1 MVGSGGLDR
10 GDLVL
15 VSSNSLEHAAHTS
28 NEADF
33 LLKNLSTLA
42 FSLSSLGLFVLLG
55 LLLLQDSLYFLIIEG
70 TCGLGILFSWFDISS
85 AAS

>member
-1 MVGSGGLDR
+1 M
-10 GDLVL
+10 LVNR
-15 VSSNSLEHAAHTS
+15 VSDVNLPNSLEHAAHAS
-28 NEADF
+28 NEANL

-70 TCGLGILFSWFDISS
+70 TGRLGIFCGWFDISC